1 MLKFIIGVF
10 VGAIIGFAICAI
22 CRMAGT
28 DDRTDAKCTKNIG
41 DSDAGK

>member
-1 MLKFIIGVF
+1 MLNFILGIIVGSFISFF
-10 VGAIIGFAICAI
+10 VLAI

-41 DSDAGK
+41 DSDARK